1 MSKANVN
8 ITFHD
13 EGFQGILNCEGAS
26 EVCRQEAARILASAQ
41 SAGGEY
47 SMHEEHVV
55 RFGHQRVAWYVKA
68 EDEEAVKQC
77 SENKVLERS
86 I

>member
-1 MSKANVN
+1 MSSVQIK
-8 ITFHD
+8 FHD
-13 EGFQGILNCEGAS
+13 EGFQGILNCDGAS
-26 EVCRQEAARILASAQ
+26 QVCEQEAARIMASAA

-47 SMHEEHVV
+47 SMHSEHVV
-55 RFGHQRVAWYVKA
+55 RFGHERVAWYVKA
-68 EDEEAVKQC
+68 EDDKAIRQC

>member
-1 MSKANVN
+1 MSSVSIKWNSQ
-8 ITFHD
+8 
-13 EGFQGILNCEGAS
+13 GFEDILNCDGAS
-26 EVCRQEAARILASAQ
+26 EVCQQEAARIMMSAS

-55 RFGHQRVAWYVKA
+55 RFGKLRVAWYVKA
-68 EDEEAVKQC
+68 EDKKAIQQC
-77 SENKVLERS
+77 SENKVLEGS